1 MGQQIHELR
10 GVIQGDASGWLRAVK
25 QSIDAGKSFAAQ
37 WGQLAS
43 DIATVTTRIGTG
55 AAAMATAIGTAVA
68 VTGGKFN
75 ALKENATVAF
85 TTILRDGAKARSFL
99 EDLQKFAAETPFSF
113 GGLIKNAQFLLATGT
128 SLSEIIPTLRVLGD
142 TLAGLGKG
150 EAELQLVATALAQI
164 RSSAKL
170 SAADM
175 AQLTNQ
181 GIPAWQ
187 MLADAIGKSVG
198 EARKLSEAGAFS
210 GEQAF
215 QILTGGMK
223 QRFGGGMA
231 AASGTF
237 DQMLSNLKD
246 TFDIRAAEITG
257 GLFASMKKV
266 FRDLL
271 DYLGS
276 GQFDTV
282 VKTLADRFA
291 LAGAALEQAFGANR
305 QRIIQA
311 FTDGLSGLADGVTNL
326 IQWFRESGP
335 ALAGFTSTISDA
347 VRAVGSFVAQHPQ
360 VVAFLAVWKGAE
372 MLGVVSLV
380 RTFFALL
387 GSGISALASFAAA
400 MRTGGQAAEAA
411 AGGIGRA
418 TTAAGALR
426 GALAAGVASA
436 IVAGFFAVLSSA
448 AADLREE
455 LAAVRAEAE
464 KVRGLGLE
472 KIRAGVQQSEGLTD
486 PGARANALQQDLA
499 AAREELK
506 LAQADIANRRKE
518 RQTVESEMTFGDRV
532 SALLPEGLGGFD
544 ARRERDNELAKAEAR
559 FTAASNAVSEIEAK
573 LQQAKQAATGPGLA
587 GQQPAPQAVA
597 VEIDTEGPRKRAED
611 AVKEWNRLVEDVTGR
626 MESMALKLADMGQY
640 MDPGQI
646 QMVADSMQRL
656 GDALLNGEITQG
668 QFDRLAGGLQQV
680 ADRAGDFSEKI
691 QNAADNG
698 KLSADQLDALNGSLS
713 GLLGQYQQGAITADG
728 FRRGLA
734 DLTQTMDEA
743 TRETE
748 RQTAAEERKRL
759 MSGQFTGQEFQ
770 TAFEDRVIA
779 FRRQQF
785 QQLVEMQFRQW
796 QGLNGILTDT
806 GNRFGQLGNGMQ
818 NFGAQVQR
826 ASGFLQ
832 GFGGGGGG
840 VNWNQ
845 LAAAFNSPQAQRDM
859 LFNELQMLLQYFRPN
874 SSPYSMGLDPERA
887 GRYQNRIDEIQAI
900 LNAPPPPPMFTGIS
914 GDQVIG
920 DPGLQSQ
927 SARAG
932 GPGNFTINAPN
943 LTRISQSE
951 IRNLTDAIGQEL
963 QRQGRRL

>member
-10 GVIQGDASGWLRAVK
+10 GVISGDPSGWLRAVK
-25 QSIDAGKSFAAQ
+25 QSIDAGKAFAAQ

-43 DIATVTTRIGTG
+43 DLATVTTRIGTG

-113 GGLIKNAQFLLATGT
+113 GGLIKNSQFLLATGT
-128 SLSEIIPTLRVLGD
+128 SLAEIIPTLRVLGD

-257 GLFASMKKV
+257 GLFGSMKKV

-276 GQFDTV
+276 GQFDKV
-282 VKTLADRFA
+282 VKDLAQRFA
-291 LAGAALEQAFGANR
+291 MAGATIEQAFGNNR
-305 QRIIQA
+305 QQIIQA
-311 FTDGLSGLADGVTNL
+311 FTDGLSGLADGVNNL
-326 IQWFRESGP
+326 VKWFRESGP

-347 VRAVGSFVAQHPQ
+347 VRAVGSFVAQYPQ

-380 RTFFALL
+380 RTFLTLL
-387 GSGISALASFAAA
+387 GSGVSALASFAAA
-400 MRTGGQAAEAA
+400 MRTGGQAAEGA

-499 AAREELK
+499 AAQQELK
-506 LAQADIANRRKE
+506 LAQVDIANRRKE

-544 ARRERDNELAKAEAR
+544 ARRERDSELAKAEAR

-573 LQQAKQAATGPGLA
+573 LKMAQQQATGPGLA

-597 VEIDTEGPRKRAED
+597 VEIDTEGPQRRAED
-611 AVKEWNRLVEDVTGR
+611 AVKEWNRLVEDVTNR

-668 QFDRLAGGLQQV
+668 QFGRLASGLQQV

-691 QNAADNG
+691 QTAAENG
-698 KLSADQLDALNGSLS
+698 QLSADQLDALNGSLS

-734 DLTQTMDEA
+734 DLAQTMDAA

-759 MSGQFTGQEFQ
+759 LSGQFTGDEFK
-770 TAFEDRVIA
+770 TALEDRIIA

-785 QQLVEMQFRQW
+785 QQLVDMQFRQW

-832 GFGGGGGG
+832 GFGGGGGM
-840 VNWNQ
+840 NWSSI
-845 LAAAFNSPQAQRDM
+845 AAAFNSPQAQRDM

-874 SSPYSMGLDPERA
+874 TSPYSMGLDPERA
-887 GRYQNRIDEIQAI
+887 ARYQGRIDEIQSI

-932 GPGNFTINAPN
+932 GSGNFTIHAPN

-951 IRNLTDAIGQEL
+951 IRTLADAMAQEL

>member
-25 QSIDAGKSFAAQ
+25 QSIDAGKTFAAQ

-43 DIATVTTRIGTG
+43 DITTVTTRIGAG

-237 DQMLSNLKD
+237 DQMLSNLRD

-257 GLFASMKKV
+257 GLFASLKKV

-282 VKTLADRFA
+282 VKTLAERFA
-291 LAGAALEQAFGANR
+291 MAGAALEQAFGANR

-311 FTDGLSGLADGVTNL
+311 FTDGFSGLADGVTNL

-335 ALAGFTSTISDA
+335 ALAGFTATITDA

-387 GSGISALASFAAA
+387 GSGVSALASFAAA

-448 AADLREE
+448 AADLRQE

-544 ARRERDNELAKAEAR
+544 ARRERDSELAKAEAR

-734 DLTQTMDEA
+734 DLTETMDAA

-759 MSGQFTGQEFQ
+759 LSGQFTGDEFK
-770 TAFEDRVIA
+770 TALEDRIIA

-785 QQLVEMQFRQW
+785 QQLVDMQFRQW

-840 VNWNQ
+840 VNWSSI
-845 LAAAFNSPQAQRDM
+845 AAAFNSPQAQRDM

-874 SSPYSMGLDPERA
+874 ASPYSMGLDPERA
-887 GRYQNRIDEIQAI
+887 ARYQGRIDEIQAI

-951 IRNLTDAIGQEL
+951 IRTLADAMAQEL